1 MLKNEFWKILYFD
14 AVNGKFGSFIIK
26 ADRFRGNRSKSMGIC
41 VNFSLFTHFF
51 SELTHKLLTLKVL
64 C

>member
-14 AVNGKFGSFIIK
+14 AVSGKFGSFIIK
-26 ADRFRGNRSKSMGIC
+26 ANRFRGNRCKSMGIC
-41 VNFSLFTHFF
+41 VNFSFFIHLF
-51 SELTHKLLTLKVL
+51 SELTHKILTLKVL

>member
-1 MLKNEFWKILYFD
+1 VLKNEFWKILCFY

-26 ADRFRGNRSKSMGIC
+26 ADRFRGNRCKSMDIC
-41 VNFSLFTHFF
+41 VNFSFFIHIF
-51 SELTHKLLTLKVL
+51 SELTHRILKLKAL